1 MTQGRKPL
9 TNEPLYLEDLSVGMS
24 FKGGPEKIS
33 EADIITF
40 AKQFDP
46 QPFHIDPEAAKSSV
60 FKGLAASG
68 WHTVGVTMRM
78 LASGAMPLAAGS
90 IGFGAEVS
98 WPRPVRP
105 GDELSVVCEVI
116 DITPSRSKPNQ
127 AIATF
132 RTTTANQK
140 GETVQI
146 LTSKNLVFRRGYTP
160 E

>member
-1 MTQGRKPL
+1 
-9 TNEPLYLEDLSVGMS
+9 VGMS

-33 EADIITF
+33 EADIIAF

-46 QPFHIDPEAAKSSV
+46 QTFHTDPEAAKSSV
-60 FKGLAASG
+60 FRGLAASG
-68 WHTVGVTMRM
+68 WHTVGLTMRM
-78 LASGAMPLAAGS
+78 LVNGAMPFAGGS

-105 GDELSVVCEVI
+105 GDELSVVCEII

-127 AIATF
+127 GVATL
-132 RTTTANQK
+132 RTTTSNQS

-146 LTSKNLVFRRGYTP
+146 LTSKNLVFRRGYAP
-160 E
+160 EENR